1 MIDLLPHIIFKLR
14 CSITSQSTCVKGRE
28 ETGQQ
33 QVSILETDLE
43 AVLSHTTLS
52 NRSQISGWI
61 ISPWAGQISHAAQQ
75 INRPHPGI

>member
-1 MIDLLPHIIFKLR
+1 M
-14 CSITSQSTCVKGRE
+14 STCVKGRE

-33 QVSILETDLE
+33 QVSILETDLQ
-43 AVLSHTTLS
+43 AMLSHTTQHS

-61 ISPWAGQISHAAQQ
+61 ISSWGGQISHAAHL